1 MKKYLVI
8 YSSSVPARDQMANVT
23 PEQGKAVMEAWMA
36 WSRKA
41 GSAIVDLGSPL
52 GNAASITGAKAGDA
66 TSPIGGFSILQ
77 GDSRDAI
84 VALMKQHPH
93 LAMPG
98 ATIEVHEFMPIPGM

>member
-8 YSSSVPARDQMANVT
+8 YSSSVPARDQMTNAT
-23 PEQGKAVMEAWMA
+23 EGKAVMEAWMA

-84 VALMKQHPH
+84 VALMRQHPH
-93 LAMPG
+93 LTMPG